1 MKMIGFLSIFFGVTL
16 IIIAAAMGEEDS
28 PKWDQD
34 ADDAV
39 EWTKNYLNELQ
50 RQG

>member
-1 MKMIGFLSIFFGVTL
+1 MIGFLSIFLGVTL
-16 IIIAAAMGEEDS
+16 IIIAAAMEEDA
-28 PKWDQD
+28 PQWDQD

-39 EWTKNYLNELQ
+39 QWTKNYLNELT